1 MIANFKEIEHS
12 ALNLDRKSK
21 ARLADTLLQSLHG
34 KIDPEIEQAWMDE
47 VQKRKELL
55 KSGDACLHA
64 AEDVYKEARKRI
76 QK

>member
-1 MIANFKEIEHS
+1 
-12 ALNLDRKSK
+12 
-21 ARLADTLLQSLHG
+21 
-34 KIDPEIEQAWMDE
+34 MDE